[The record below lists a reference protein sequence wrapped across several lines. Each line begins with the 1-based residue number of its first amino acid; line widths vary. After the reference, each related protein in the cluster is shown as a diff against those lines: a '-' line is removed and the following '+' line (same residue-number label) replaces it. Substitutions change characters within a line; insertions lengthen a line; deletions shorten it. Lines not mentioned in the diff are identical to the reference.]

1 MDTGTVKFTVTLKT
15 LEEWGSA
22 GRAYIDFPNYYVP
35 CLGRYVTCGVE
46 DTAGAAVEVL
56 YCAVRWDHSL
66 VVYGPT
72 GAALKKDTAFVIRVD
87 GVSMND

>member
-1 MDTGTVKFTVTLKT
+1 
-15 LEEWGSA
+15 
-22 GRAYIDFPNYYVP
+22 
-35 CLGRYVTCGVE
+35 VTCGVE

-56 YCAVRWDHSL
+56 YCTVRWDHSL

-72 GAALKKDTAFVIRVD
+72 GAALKKDTAFVVRVD